1 VRLFWKRQ
9 KEGFLRC
16 ANSIFFA
23 VTKYF
28 FFPNTWKDSRG
39 MQSEGREACTAHGC
53 GGAAG
58 KQAAQEQTA
67 LDALQEKIFE
77 DMRLLATQHAVPPY
91 RFLPWFA
98 LV

>member
-1 VRLFWKRQ
+1 
-9 KEGFLRC
+9 
-16 ANSIFFA
+16 
-23 VTKYF
+23 
-28 FFPNTWKDSRG
+28 

-77 DMRLLATQHAVPPY
+77 DMRLLATQHAVPLW
-91 RFLPWFA
+91 RFCHGLRSCD
-98 LV
+98 